1 MNTVKAIEEQQVV
14 CGIITEMNNPPNTP
28 PFNPPVNNNPPTV
41 NYNSDPI
48 TKFALVKY
56 KSSIRGKT
64 LDNNDGN
71 DEYDNRKKKSN
82 KLKLLR
88 H

>member
-1 MNTVKAIEEQQVV
+1 MNTVKATEEQQVV
-14 CGIITEMNNPPNTP
+14 CGIITETNKPPNTP
-28 PFNPPVNNNPPTV
+28 PFNLPVNNNPPTV

-56 KSSIRGKT
+56 KSSVRGKT
-64 LDNNDGN
+64 LDNDDGN